1 MARSQLILG
10 ISSPLWGQ
18 TDKIVIFKYT
28 AKLVVSPFAGLA
40 LPRNPLER
48 HLMNAN
54 SHFSLSFTA
63 ASSPHRLHCFRSL
76 LSWLGRQRNVPK
88 REGHLQ
94 GVQDYCFF
102 FHKIC
107 RFVAFSFSSSL
118 LTLPVA
124 WGSRRKKRG
133 RQKQAG
139 VINKKKGFTHCARE
153 FYILM
158 HFFANISNKENL
170 SKQQWISKF
179 FLRFLS
185 RFLDNYDILKVRQL
199 GIITS

>member
-18 TDKIVIFKYT
+18 TDKIVIFKCT
-28 AKLVVSPFAGLA
+28 AKLVVSPIAGLA

-54 SHFSLSFTA
+54 SYFSLSFTA
-63 ASSPHRLHCFRSL
+63 AWSPRRLRCFRSL
-76 LSWLGRQRNVPK
+76 LSWLGRQRKCTKTK
-88 REGHLQ
+88 RALA
-94 GVQDYCFF
+94 VRARLLFF
-102 FHKIC
+102 SHKIC

-124 WGSRRKKRG
+124 WGPRRKKRG

-139 VINKKKGFTHCARE
+139 VINKKKGFKHCARE
-153 FYILM
+153 FSILM

-179 FLRFLS
+179 FLCFLS
-185 RFLDNYDILKVRQL
+185 RFLDNYDILNVRRL
-199 GIITS
+199 RIITS